1 MTPDDDIEASKAPLM
16 EHLLELR
23 RRLMWSLLAVFL
35 AFLVCFWFAKPI
47 YNLLLWPYR
56 LAVGSDV
63 PIEMIYTAPQEFFFT
78 QVKLAIFGAIFIA
91 FPVIASQIYMFVAPG
106 LYRNERQ
113 AFLPYLI
120 ATPILFLLGA
130 ALVYFVAM
138 PLAMKFFLSMQQTG
152 DTQVQIHLTA
162 RVSEYLSLI
171 MALILGFGIC
181 FQLPVLLTLL
191 ARAGIVTA
199 DGLKRY
205 RRHAI
210 LGVFIVAAV
219 LTPPDPISQISLA
232 IPTILLYELSIYAVK
247 LVEKKR
253 AAAQAGAQARR
264 QAGVS
269 GEHVLHLL
277 DTKTLLLI
285 ALAWAAAAYLIVPA
299 AVGAPLPP
307 SSILRAGRAHHP
319 DRRRPPGR
327 SDQYR
332 PGRQRGGCRARHER
346 PPAGIPADPITLAS
360 SARIAA
366 DTVLRRPDDDAP
378 VSNLFLFGRK
388 QDLAFEQPMPGGP
401 GKRHHVRFWQW
412 DQLYEGRHG
421 WFGAAT
427 FDSKVG
433 LSHTTGQV
441 THHIAPNV
449 DAERDRLVSELQQA
463 GMVQSVQWL
472 DGFHTACE
480 GRNGGGDPWHTDGRL
495 AIVTLRHRER
505 AAAVRRTSIACEAR

>member
-56 LAVGSDV
+56 LAVGSDLQ
-63 PIEMIYTAPQEFFFT
+63 IEMIYTAPQEFFFT
-78 QVKLAIFGAIFIA
+78 QVKLAIFGAIFVA

-253 AAAQAGAQARR
+253 AAAQ
-264 QAGVS
+264 S
-269 GEHVLHLL
+269 
-277 DTKTLLLI
+277 
-285 ALAWAAAAYLIVPA
+285 
-299 AVGAPLPP
+299 APK
-307 SSILRAGRAHHP
+307 
-319 DRRRPPGR
+319 
-327 SDQYR
+327 
-332 PGRQRGGCRARHER
+332 
-346 PPAGIPADPITLAS
+346 PAGKPA
-360 SARIAA
+360 
-366 DTVLRRPDDDAP
+366 
-378 VSNLFLFGRK
+378 
-388 QDLAFEQPMPGGP
+388 
-401 GKRHHVRFWQW
+401 
-412 DQLYEGRHG
+412 
-421 WFGAAT
+421 
-427 FDSKVG
+427 
-433 LSHTTGQV
+433 
-441 THHIAPNV
+441 
-449 DAERDRLVSELQQA
+449 
-463 GMVQSVQWL
+463 
-472 DGFHTACE
+472 
-480 GRNGGGDPWHTDGRL
+480 
-495 AIVTLRHRER
+495 
-505 AAAVRRTSIACEAR
+505 

>member
-1 MTPDDDIEASKAPLM
+1 MFDIGWSEILVIIVVAIVVVGPKELPRLMGTFGRYAGKLRRAAAEFQRQFDDAIRDTEMAEVKKAMESVRAETASLDQPVMLPKVDAPASPTTPAPVIPPAPVARARRRHAATAEDEDQAEAAAQARRFDQAEEPEAANGPRSLRSRRMTPEDDIEASKAPLM

-35 AFLVCFWFAKPI
+35 AFLVCFWFARPI

-162 RVSEYLSLI
+162 KVSEYLSLI

-191 ARAGIVTA
+191 ARAGLITA

-210 LGVFIVAAV
+210 LGVFVVAAV

-232 IPTILLYELSIYAVK
+232 MPTILLYELSIFAVR

-253 AAAQAGAQARR
+253 AAAQAAPQARR
-264 QAGVS
+264 QAG
-269 GEHVLHLL
+269 
-277 DTKTLLLI
+277 
-285 ALAWAAAAYLIVPA
+285 
-299 AVGAPLPP
+299 
-307 SSILRAGRAHHP
+307 LRACCICWTPRACCWLPWPGQPPPIWSCRHYGCATSAVIP
-319 DRRRPPGR
+319 SPLRRR
-327 SDQYR
+327 
-332 PGRQRGGCRARHER
+332 
-346 PPAGIPADPITLAS
+346 AS
-360 SARIAA
+360 
-366 DTVLRRPDDDAP
+366 P
-378 VSNLFLFGRK
+378 
-388 QDLAFEQPMPGGP
+388 
-401 GKRHHVRFWQW
+401 
-412 DQLYEGRHG
+412 
-421 WFGAAT
+421 
-427 FDSKVG
+427 
-433 LSHTTGQV
+433 
-441 THHIAPNV
+441 
-449 DAERDRLVSELQQA
+449 
-463 GMVQSVQWL
+463 
-472 DGFHTACE
+472 
-480 GRNGGGDPWHTDGRL
+480 
-495 AIVTLRHRER
+495 
-505 AAAVRRTSIACEAR
+505 